1 MRRFGPDPKT
11 FFDDVYR
18 STAPWDIGAPQP
30 ALAELLAEFPPRDPV
45 LDLGCGSGDQAI
57 ALAKAGHRVMGI
69 DLAEGAIAEALARR
83 ARQPRSVRT
92 LLDFR
97 VADALEPSLSLEPA
111 GAIVDSGFLHLFDVD
126 EREPVVEAM
135 ARRLR
140 QGGRYYL
147 LAFAV
152 TFPIPN
158 APREVSEADV
168 RSLFTEALG
177 WRVRACRA
185 AEFQSRVAPPVPA
198 TLACIERSP

>member
-1 MRRFGPDPKT
+1 M
-11 FFDDVYR
+11 
-18 STAPWDIGAPQP
+18 A
-30 ALAELLAEFPPRDPV
+30 
-45 LDLGCGSGDQAI
+45 
-57 ALAKAGHRVMGI
+57 
-69 DLAEGAIAEALARR
+69 
-83 ARQPRSVRT
+83 
-92 LLDFR
+92 
-97 VADALEPSLSLEPA
+97 
-111 GAIVDSGFLHLFDVD
+111 GFLHRFDGD
-126 EREPVVEAM
+126 EREPVVEVM

-168 RSLFTEALG
+168 RSLFTEARG

-185 AEFQSRVAPPVPA
+185 AEFQNRVAPPVPA